1 MFERLHQYNMTMNK
15 SGIVLFKKVDIKS
28 VENYEAVMMLLTR
41 IKEHLVLKTMPSLS
55 EFGVHLGSGADCR
68 DKLGVRC
75 VHMPLILGLQLIHHA
90 VVLHGEGLGLIQ
102 LIGNGACQLLSLI
115 CQAIQY
121 QYNTR
126 TPVLQYNTNVI
137 PMQY

>member
-1 MFERLHQYNMTMNK
+1 MFERLRQSNMTMNK

-41 IKEHLVLKTMPSLS
+41 IKEHLVLKTMPSWS
-55 EFGVHLGSGADCR
+55 ELGVH
-68 DKLGVRC
+68 LGVRC
-75 VHMPLILGLQLIHHA
+75 VHMPLILWLQLIHHA

-102 LIGNGACQLLSLI
+102 LIGNGACQLLSLT